1 MIDVLATGI
10 ALGVVYGLVG
20 AAVATVAS
28 ATRTLHLAVGAI
40 LVTGVVAR
48 EALVAAGAPEALALP
63 AALLLGGAL
72 SAALEPLVLRPLRGA
87 LPRLVGLAVAAAV
100 IEGATART
108 FGSRTLAP
116 DPVLPGAAPVT
127 TAILLGVPLV
137 LLLALAVH
145 RTRWGRQLR
154 LVGGSAAA
162 AVRGGIHPG
171 RIRSSSL
178 AVAGVVAILAG
189 VLVAPIVFVGA
200 GQGAGLTLRAVAAAL
215 LFGRRAPL
223 WAVPGGL
230 ALGLVEA
237 VVLRFGAG
245 PWPAVAVAF
254 LVVGVL
260 AARGHDEDRS
270 WGRAW

>member
-1 MIDVLATGI
+1 MTTAL

-48 EALVAAGAPEALALP
+48 GTLVGVGLADTLAIP
-63 AALLLGGAL
+63 VALLLGAAL
-72 SAALEPLVLRPLRGA
+72 SAVLEPLVLRPLRSELA
-87 LPRLVGLAVAAAV
+87 RLVGLAVAAAV
-100 IEGATART
+100 LEAVTART

-116 DPVLPGAAPVT
+116 APLLPSVDPVVT
-127 TAILLGVPLV
+127 ALLLGIPLV
-137 LLLALAVH
+137 LLLALVVQ
-145 RTRWGRQLR
+145 RTRWGRRLR
-154 LVGGSAAA
+154 LVGGSSGA
-162 AVRGGIHPG
+162 AVRGGIDPG
-171 RIRSSSL
+171 RIRTSAL
-178 AVAGVVAILAG
+178 AVAGVAAVLAG
-189 VLVAPIVFVGA
+189 LLVAPIVFVGA

-237 VVLRFGAG
+237 VVLRVGAG
-245 PWPAVAVAF
+245 PWPAIAVAA
-254 LVVGVL
+254 LVVTVL
-260 AARGHDEDRS
+260 AVRGHDEERS